1 MWKHSCAPPVVI
13 GICKR
18 IQLRHTLAVWCTSYS
33 ANTVHLNRT
42 SDFLVAGLL
51 NSFKPC
57 TKSPFSPLNIR
68 EFYEMPGD
76 LKKSGMDS
84 KRKSGSDSHSSS
96 DISKKAK
103 TEQLSDGA
111 PDFVQEIHRCRM
123 DVCESVDKFNFNTKR
138 VQVLSDMKD
147 FPGDSCG
154 VVYWMSRDQ
163 RVQGRASF
171 AVIIKPFLAL
181 TMLLGQCDIK
191 LAAIFPMHNIIK
203 QPA

>member
-1 MWKHSCAPPVVI
+1 M
-13 GICKR
+13 
-18 IQLRHTLAVWCTSYS
+18 
-33 ANTVHLNRT
+33 
-42 SDFLVAGLL
+42 VAGLL

-96 DISKKAK
+96 DASKKAK

-111 PDFVQEIHRCRM
+111 PDFVQEIHRRRM

-138 VQVLSDMKD
+138 VRVLSDMKD
-147 FPGDSCG
+147 FPGDSRG

-163 RVQGRASF
+163 RVQGRGSF
-171 AVIIKPFLAL
+171 AVRIKPFLAL
-181 TMLLGQCDIK
+181 RMLLGQCDIK
-191 LAAIFPMHNIIK
+191 LADIFPMHNIVK